1 MAIPSP
7 ASLLFFLIWAGT
19 REGPLVIPKALF
31 EQFRSECANDNAL
44 LGVGETENDYVVTIA
59 PGGELTPE
67 QAALLA
73 AEPAGSA

>member
-7 ASLLFFLIWAGT
+7 AGLLSFLIWTGT

-44 LGVGETENDYVVTIA
+44 VELRETEDEYVVLYEV
-59 PGGELTPE
+59 GGGLTPE

-73 AEPAGSA
+73 AEPGGSA